1 MKRTPRTP
9 PQLLLV
15 LCGSLLLGGCAADRF
30 TEADEGQTKV
40 VARGAT
46 FSISLASNP
55 AAAPRETLVEGALI
69 RLVSHR
75 SDLEA
80 HRDIYQFVAE
90 GLGEADIR
98 IRPSGSPP
106 GTVPDYVL
114 RVRVEQGSKEWS
126 SQPLQ
131 QTPRSNY

>member
-1 MKRTPRTP
+1 MKWNPMA
-9 PQLLLV
+9 PQPLLLV
-15 LCGSLLLGGCAADRF
+15 LLGSLILGGCAADRF

-46 FSISLASNP
+46 FFISLASNP
-55 AAAPRETLVEGALI
+55 AAAPREPQVEGALM
-69 RLVSHR
+69 RLVGHR
-75 SDLEA
+75 PDPDT
-80 HRDIYQFVAE
+80 HREIYQFVAE
-90 GLGEADIR
+90 GVGEADIR

-106 GTVPDYVL
+106 STVPDYVI
-114 RVRVEQGSKEWS
+114 RVRVEQGSKEPS